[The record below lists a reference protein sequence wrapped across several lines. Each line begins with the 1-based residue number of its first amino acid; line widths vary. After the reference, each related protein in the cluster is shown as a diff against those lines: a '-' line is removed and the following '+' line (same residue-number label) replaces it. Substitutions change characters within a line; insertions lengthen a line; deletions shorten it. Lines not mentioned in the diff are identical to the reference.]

1 MTATISAT
9 MPEQARLIDFR
20 SLGGSGPDALL
31 LHGFGSDRMSWF
43 ANQTAIGAVA
53 KVFALD
59 LPGHGASGLDV
70 GEGTVIGLA
79 ARVATL
85 LDKHGLSGVHLI
97 GHSLGG
103 AIAVLL
109 AQVRPELVASL
120 VLIAPAGL
128 GCGVDPAFLSAFAA
142 LTEPEETQTLLERLV
157 VRPRLINKHLVALVL
172 AQLAKPGARQA
183 LKAIAEG
190 ILRGDAAIEA
200 AAEAVAARA
209 LPRLVI
215 WGEDDSINPLNQSK
229 LAAFGGE
236 REIVPGTAH
245 LPHIEDPRR
254 FNERIAAFLRDRA
267 ANGSSAFAG

>member
-31 LHGFGSDRMSWF
+31 LHGFGSDRMSWL

-267 ANGSSAFAG
+267 ANGSPAFAG

>member
-1 MTATISAT
+1 
-9 MPEQARLIDFR
+9 
-20 SLGGSGPDALL
+20 
-31 LHGFGSDRMSWF
+31 
-43 ANQTAIGAVA
+43 
-53 KVFALD
+53 
-59 LPGHGASGLDV
+59 
-70 GEGTVIGLA
+70 
-79 ARVATL
+79 
-85 LDKHGLSGVHLI
+85 
-97 GHSLGG
+97 
-103 AIAVLL
+103 
-109 AQVRPELVASL
+109 
-120 VLIAPAGL
+120 
-128 GCGVDPAFLSAFAA
+128 
-142 LTEPEETQTLLERLV
+142 LLERLV

-267 ANGSSAFAG
+267 ANGSPAFAG

>member
-31 LHGFGSDRMSWF
+31 LHGFGSDRMSWL

-254 FNERIAAFLRDRA
+254 FNERIAMFLRDQA
-267 ANGSSAFAG
+267 VNGSPASAG